1 MVVEPFALMLK
12 RKSLE
17 LVRGES
23 NTLQVNVGFLC
34 NQACRH
40 CHLEA
45 GPASRAV
52 MSAGTVDEVII
63 LARRFRF
70 QVIDITGG
78 APEMNPHLGRMIAE
92 LSPLTSR
99 LMLRSNLT
107 AIADAEREFLLD
119 LCKAHRVVIVASLPS
134 LNTGQTDSLR
144 GKGVWARSIET
155 LRRLNSMGYGIQGS
169 GLELHL
175 VSNPA
180 GAFLPSPQAET
191 ERKFREQLG
200 KKVGIAFNNL
210 FTFANVPLGR
220 FRQWLNESGNFEKY
234 MEKLASSFNGCTL
247 GGLMCRTL
255 LSVSWDGYLYD
266 CDFNQAGGIYL
277 GGKKTHIT
285 QLRELPAPGSPVA
298 VSDHCY
304 ACTAG
309 TGFT

>member
-1 MVVEPFALMLK
+1 MVVEPFSLMLK

>member
-34 NQACRH
+34 SQACRH